1 MFEAAAFRN
10 EKQETYKVVFPCYSV
25 ISVAVLISLLLAN
38 FAALAL
44 FLIECCGPCR
54 LAERWSA
61 LIVVLYQKL
70 CLGSR

>member
-10 EKQETYKVVFPCYSV
+10 EKQETHKVVFPCYSV

-44 FLIECCGPCR
+44 FLN
-54 LAERWSA
+54 A
-61 LIVVLYQKL
+61 VVPAGLQRGGVL
-70 CLGSR
+70 